1 MDVRVLGR
9 LEIIG
14 QAAGGERR
22 LTGDDLPR
30 RARQVLG
37 VLAARHDRLQS
48 KDALADAVWG
58 EELPGNHVAALEH
71 YVSVLR
77 RTLQP
82 GVPTARSF
90 IVTRAGGYVFA
101 TDRARLD
108 LAELRTAARL
118 AETRPDRAD
127 VREQIVRLARDL
139 PFAEDEYA
147 EWAAPARAEVRAVVV
162 AALLDLSEAA
172 AGADPARAQRLARE
186 ASELEPFTERA
197 YRAGMRA
204 AGGLGRADA
213 VIQWYDR
220 CRRTLDQELG
230 VAPSRETVTLRDT
243 LLTAFDAGVERPG
256 PPAHDRRRGDR
267 RRPVL
272 PDVARQPVTGFLGR
286 DAELAALAGGPAV
299 VHVAGPAGAGK
310 SALLARLRE
319 LHPGTAGLGRG
330 PGPGGAL
337 RLGWLRTV
345 LHQLGRPADDVLDAA
360 MAERRALHP
369 AELDS
374 IAHGLPGR
382 IVAIDDA
389 EHLDADSVVELRW
402 LQEHGLRVVVS
413 YRYPSAIAA
422 RPLGALDAGLVLRL
436 EPLTGADLDPATLAA
451 SGGIPALVAADPA
464 TAGQVAMHLARQRT
478 RWMAP
483 AAWVVLRLTA
493 ALGTLRVEQLAAVAG
508 LGVDEILDA
517 VDGLV
522 HAHLLVE
529 GRGGRVRHRSGLIRD
544 AVAAQVSAARSHHL
558 RTRLTAG

>member
-9 LEIIG
+9 LEIID

-58 EELPGNHVAALEH
+58 EELPGNHAAALEH

-118 AETRPDRAD
+118 AETRPDRTD

-139 PFAEDEYA
+139 PFTEDEYA

-162 AALLDLSEAA
+162 AALLDLSEAI

-204 AGGLGRADA
+204 AAGLGRADA
-213 VIQWYDR
+213 VIQWYDQ
-220 CRRTLDQELG
+220 CRRTLEQELG
-230 VAPSRETVTLRDT
+230 VAPSRETATLRDT
-243 LLTAFDAGVERPG
+243 LLADVRASTGASTGAGTGGGTGGGTERPG

-267 RRPVL
+267 RRPAPGRQDRLAVVTAL
-272 PDVARQPVTGFLGR
+272 PNAARQPATGFLGR
-286 DAELAALAGGPAV
+286 DAE
-299 VHVAGPAGAGK
+299 
-310 SALLARLRE
+310 
-319 LHPGTAGLGRG
+319 
-330 PGPGGAL
+330 
-337 RLGWLRTV
+337 
-345 LHQLGRPADDVLDAA
+345 
-360 MAERRALHP
+360 
-369 AELDS
+369 
-374 IAHGLPGR
+374 
-382 IVAIDDA
+382 
-389 EHLDADSVVELRW
+389 
-402 LQEHGLRVVVS
+402 
-413 YRYPSAIAA
+413 
-422 RPLGALDAGLVLRL
+422 
-436 EPLTGADLDPATLAA
+436 
-451 SGGIPALVAADPA
+451 
-464 TAGQVAMHLARQRT
+464 
-478 RWMAP
+478 
-483 AAWVVLRLTA
+483 
-493 ALGTLRVEQLAAVAG
+493 
-508 LGVDEILDA
+508 
-517 VDGLV
+517 
-522 HAHLLVE
+522 
-529 GRGGRVRHRSGLIRD
+529 
-544 AVAAQVSAARSHHL
+544 
-558 RTRLTAG
+558 